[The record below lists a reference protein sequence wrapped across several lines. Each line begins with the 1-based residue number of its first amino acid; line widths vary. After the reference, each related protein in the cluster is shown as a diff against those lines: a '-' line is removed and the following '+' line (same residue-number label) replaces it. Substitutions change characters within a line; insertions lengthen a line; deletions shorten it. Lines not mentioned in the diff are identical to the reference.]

1 MVASSCLLD
10 GKKIENMQNILFK
23 RGGHNLDSDIKHRFL
38 SLLMT
43 VHHIFLFLS
52 IVFFNLTSA
61 FQMTLVSFFIFP
73 FLKFEVYYTM
83 HKK

>member
-43 VHHIFLFLS
+43 VHHISLFLS
-52 IVFFNLTSA
+52 FFFNLTSA
-61 FQMTLVSFFIFP
+61 FQMTLVIFFIFP
-73 FLKFEVYYTM
+73 FFFKFEVYYTM